1 MIVFQ
6 VSLNFDPVIRNA
18 ENTIS
23 HMDMLKNI
31 DRIVN
36 IQKMPNLIYMQQLQI
51 SGTNFNKILQKN

>member
-6 VSLNFDPVIRNA
+6 VSLNFNPVIRNA

-36 IQKMPNLIYMQQLQI
+36 IQKMPNLIYMQ
-51 SGTNFNKILQKN
+51 

>member
-36 IQKMPNLIYMQQLQI
+36 IQKMPNLIYMQ
-51 SGTNFNKILQKN
+51 

>member
-6 VSLNFDPVIRNA
+6 VSLNFDPVIKNA

-36 IQKMPNLIYMQQLQI
+36 IQKMPNLIYMQ
-51 SGTNFNKILQKN
+51 

>member
-23 HMDMLKNI
+23 HMDMLKNRQDCEHPKNAQFDI
-31 DRIVN
+31 HAIT
-36 IQKMPNLIYMQQLQI
+36 
-51 SGTNFNKILQKN
+51 SNFWNKFQ